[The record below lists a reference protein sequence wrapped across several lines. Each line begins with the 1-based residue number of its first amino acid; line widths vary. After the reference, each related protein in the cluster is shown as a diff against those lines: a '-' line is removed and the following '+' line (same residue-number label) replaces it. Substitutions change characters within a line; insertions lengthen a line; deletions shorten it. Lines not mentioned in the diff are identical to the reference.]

1 MVARESDLG
10 PSLGLGPSSGGV
22 AQLVVACVRE
32 SAMREGVDGGGLVMS
47 VQQGEVVGEV
57 EFWLRPRPRVFAQKA
72 IECCT
77 AGGRLVQ

>member
-1 MVARESDLG
+1 M
-10 PSLGLGPSSGGV
+10 
-22 AQLVVACVRE
+22 VACVRE
-32 SAMREGVDGGGLVMS
+32 STMREGVQGGGLVMS

-57 EFWLRPRPRVFAQKA
+57 DFWPRPRPRVWLKKA